1 MLTLSIFASLQAQS
15 ARLKTRLGELD
26 RQLELR
32 YGDRYGRV
40 KTQVKQQVAGTKT
53 WYEKTRAE
61 AEQTGTIPLD
71 RQQEATSDRFA
82 RAGSTAARKEGA
94 IKQQLKELWH
104 SIKNRSGNV

>member
-40 KTQVKQQVAGTKT
+40 KGQVKDKVAATKS
-53 WYEKTRAE
+53 WYEKTRTE
-61 AEQTGTIPLD
+61 AERTGTIPLD
-71 RQQEATSDRFA
+71 SQQAATSDRFG
-82 RAGSTAARKEGA
+82 RAGSTAARKEVA

-104 SIKNRSGNV
+104 NIKNR

>member
-1 MLTLSIFASLQAQS
+1 MFILSIFPLLQAQS
-15 ARLKTRLGELD
+15 ARLKARLSEVD

-32 YGDRYGRV
+32 YGQIKD
-40 KTQVKQQVAGTKT
+40 QIEQQLAGTKI

-61 AEQTGTIPLD
+61 AERTGTIPLD
-71 RQQEATSDRFA
+71 RQQEATNDRFA

-104 SIKNRSGNV
+104 SIKNR

>member
-1 MLTLSIFASLQAQS
+1 MSILSISASLQVQS
-15 ARLKTRLGELD
+15 AKLKARVLELD

-32 YGDRYGRV
+32 YGDRYSRV
-40 KTQVKQQVAGTKT
+40 KGQVKEKVAGTKS

-61 AEQTGTIPLD
+61 AESTGTIPLD
-71 RQQEATSDRFA
+71 SQRGATTDRFA

-104 SIKNRSGNV
+104 SIKSR